1 MLTGVFTAR
10 QSLFIFIAFFL
21 VFFTTLLYN
30 YLSWNKSLL
39 LHSGDAN
46 CEFKWHGK
54 FVTDPKMKGGSCFCS
69 RDYYCICSPSLAIDS
84 IIETTE
90 NNVVKVVLVF
100 RRDPP
105 RSLYAIP
112 GGFVMVGETV
122 EATTIREVKE
132 ETNLTIVHMEQ
143 FGMYSDPDRDP
154 RRHTASMVFR
164 CQVASL
170 KDLKNG
176 DDAKA
181 VKVVPLKDAL
191 NLPLAFDH
199 KKILTDYTRKFHPD
213 LLPN

>member
-1 MLTGVFTAR
+1 MITGVFTAR
-10 QSLFIFIAFFL
+10 QSLFIFVAFFF

-30 YLSWNKSLL
+30 YLSWNQSVTR
-39 LHSGDAN
+39 SGGED

-69 RDYYCICSPSLAIDS
+69 RDNYCICSPSLAIDS
-84 IIETTE
+84 IIEVVE
-90 NNVVKVVLVF
+90 NGVISVVLVF

-105 RSLYAIP
+105 RSMYAIP

-122 EATTIREVKE
+122 EETTIREVKE
-132 ETNLTIVHMEQ
+132 ETNLTIAHMEQ
-143 FGMYSDPDRDP
+143 FAMYSDPNRDP

-164 CQVASL
+164 CKVDSL
-170 KDLKNG
+170 KYMKNG

-181 VKVVPLKDAL
+181 VKVFPLKEAL

-199 KKILTDYTRKFHPD
+199 KKILTDYTRKFHPEI
-213 LLPN
+213 LSSQ